1 MRRQFHQRA
10 FRTRTSLKRLE
21 KRLISRSKRHC
32 DEPSF
37 FFRGVQHGPP
47 FTYYLQFQLY
57 STLLLQ
63 APPHRKVRNWISVEN
78 SIEYSSMLSGFKVLH
93 ELNALSHEKTSER
106 GVCLLASSA
115 PSCSWR
121 RQQEFRA
128 NPTRRNARQ
137 KGPLATGLVRFFI
150 KDLGLPAF
158 QFWLVFAPL
167 AQP

>member
-78 SIEYSSMLSGFKVLH
+78 SIEFLDALRIQGPARVERTLSRKRRKGAFACSHQVLLRAAGVVSKNLGQIPRDAMLDKRDRSLPVWSDT
-93 ELNALSHEKTSER
+93 LSR
-106 GVCLLASSA
+106 
-115 PSCSWR
+115 
-121 RQQEFRA
+121 
-128 NPTRRNARQ
+128 
-137 KGPLATGLVRFFI
+137 I
-150 KDLGLPAF
+150 
-158 QFWLVFAPL
+158 
-167 AQP
+167 